1 MSEPNSPS
9 PSDWF
14 ELSAKRADG
23 SPFDFDS
30 LRGHVT
36 LVVNVASQCGF
47 TPQYKQLQALHEA
60 YESRGLR
67 ILAFPCNQFGSQEP
81 GSDEQIQQ
89 FCKLT
94 YDVSFPVLA
103 KVQVNGPDSD
113 PVFVHLK
120 KQAPGLLGSEGIKWN
135 FTKFLIDADGRVV
148 ERYAP
153 TTSPSAIAKD
163 IEALLKQ

>member
-1 MSEPNSPS
+1 MTDPHNSS

-14 ELSAKRADG
+14 ELSAKRTDG
-23 SPFDFDS
+23 STLDFES

-60 YESRGLR
+60 YESQGLR
-67 ILAFPCNQFGSQEP
+67 ILAFPCNQFGGQEP
-81 GSDEQIQQ
+81 GSDDQIQQ

-163 IEALLKQ
+163 IEPLLKQ

>member
-1 MSEPNSPS
+1 ML
-9 PSDWF
+9 DF
-14 ELSAKRADG
+14 E
-23 SPFDFDS
+23 S

-60 YESRGLR
+60 YESQGLR
-67 ILAFPCNQFGSQEP
+67 ILAFPCNQFGGQEP
-81 GSDEQIQQ
+81 GSDDQIQQ

-135 FTKFLIDADGRVV
+135 FTKFLIDTDGRVV

-163 IEALLKQ
+163 IEPLLKQ

>member
-1 MSEPNSPS
+1 MSDPNNPTPS
-9 PSDWF
+9 EWF
-14 ELSAKRADG
+14 ELCAKQADG
-23 SPFDFDS
+23 SVLDFDS

-47 TPQYKQLQALHEA
+47 TPQYKQLQELHEA

-67 ILAFPCNQFGSQEP
+67 ILAFPCNQFGGQEP
-81 GSDEQIQQ
+81 GSDDQIQQ

-135 FTKFLIDADGRVV
+135 FTKFLIDGDGRVV

-153 TTSPSAIAKD
+153 TTSPSSIAKD
-163 IEALLKQ
+163 IEPLLK

>member
-1 MSEPNSPS
+1 MPDPINPTPSE
-9 PSDWF
+9 WF
-14 ELSAKRADG
+14 ELSAKQADG
-23 SPFDFDS
+23 SVLDFDS

-47 TPQYKQLQALHEA
+47 TPQYKQLQELHEA

-67 ILAFPCNQFGSQEP
+67 ILAFPCNQFGGQEP
-81 GSDEQIQQ
+81 GSDDQIQQ

-153 TTSPSAIAKD
+153 TTNPSAIAKD
-163 IEALLKQ
+163 IEPLLKE

>member
-1 MSEPNSPS
+1 MSDPNNPTPS
-9 PSDWF
+9 EWF
-14 ELSAKRADG
+14 ELCAKQADG
-23 SPFDFDS
+23 SVLDFDS

-47 TPQYKQLQALHEA
+47 TPQYKQLQELHEA

-67 ILAFPCNQFGSQEP
+67 ILAFPCNQFGGQEP
-81 GSDEQIQQ
+81 GSDDQIQQ

-153 TTSPSAIAKD
+153 TTSPSSIAKD
-163 IEALLKQ
+163 IEPLLK

>member
-1 MSEPNSPS
+1 MSDPNNPTPS
-9 PSDWF
+9 EWF
-14 ELSAKRADG
+14 ELIAKQADG
-23 SPFDFDS
+23 SVLDFDS

-47 TPQYKQLQALHEA
+47 TPQYKQLQELHEA

-67 ILAFPCNQFGSQEP
+67 ILAFPCNQFGGQEP
-81 GSDEQIQQ
+81 GSDDQIQQ

-135 FTKFLIDADGRVV
+135 FTKFLIDGDGRVV

-153 TTSPSAIAKD
+153 TTSPSSIAKD
-163 IEALLKQ
+163 IEPLLK

>member
-1 MSEPNSPS
+1 
-9 PSDWF
+9 
-14 ELSAKRADG
+14 
-23 SPFDFDS
+23 
-30 LRGHVT
+30 
-36 LVVNVASQCGF
+36 
-47 TPQYKQLQALHEA
+47 
-60 YESRGLR
+60 LR
-67 ILAFPCNQFGSQEP
+67 ILAFPCNQFGGQEP
-81 GSDEQIQQ
+81 GSDDQIQQ

-135 FTKFLIDADGRVV
+135 FTKFLIDGDGRVV

-153 TTSPSAIAKD
+153 TTSPSSIAKD
-163 IEALLKQ
+163 IEPLLK

>member
-1 MSEPNSPS
+1 ML
-9 PSDWF
+9 DF
-14 ELSAKRADG
+14 E
-23 SPFDFDS
+23 S

-47 TPQYKQLQALHEA
+47 TPQYQQVQALHEA
-60 YESRGLR
+60 YESQGLR
-67 ILAFPCNQFGSQEP
+67 ILAFPCNQFGGQEP
-81 GSDEQIQQ
+81 GSDDQIQQ

-135 FTKFLIDADGRVV
+135 FTKFLADRSGRVV
-148 ERYAP
+148 DRFAP
-153 TTSPSAIAKD
+153 NAEPASLQAA
-163 IEALLKQ
+163 IEALL

>member
-1 MSEPNSPS
+1 
-9 PSDWF
+9 
-14 ELSAKRADG
+14 
-23 SPFDFDS
+23 
-30 LRGHVT
+30 
-36 LVVNVASQCGF
+36 VVNVASQCGF
-47 TPQYKQLQALHEA
+47 TPQYKQLQELHEA
-60 YESRGLR
+60 YESRGLQ
-67 ILAFPCNQFGSQEP
+67 ILAFPCNQFGGQEP
-81 GSDEQIQQ
+81 GSDDQIQQ

-163 IEALLKQ
+163 IEPLLK

>member
-1 MSEPNSPS
+1 MTDLHNSS

-23 SPFDFDS
+23 SVLDFGS

-67 ILAFPCNQFGSQEP
+67 ILAFPCNQFGGQEP
-81 GSDEQIQQ
+81 GSDDQIQQ

-163 IEALLKQ
+163 IEPLLKQ

>member
-1 MSEPNSPS
+1 MSDPNNPTPS
-9 PSDWF
+9 EWF
-14 ELSAKRADG
+14 ELIAKQADG
-23 SPFDFDS
+23 SVLDFDS

-47 TPQYKQLQALHEA
+47 TPQYKQLQELHEA

-67 ILAFPCNQFGSQEP
+67 ILAFPCNQFGGQEP
-81 GSDEQIQQ
+81 GSDDQIQQ

-153 TTSPSAIAKD
+153 TTNPSAIAKD
-163 IEALLKQ
+163 IEPLLKE